1 MTVIQHLLLHTE
13 QFQFMKASTS
23 GRIQRPL
30 AMTGLS
36 YEHILSLI
44 SRRLVCHKVD
54 GLYHPLSSQSKK
66 QTQTHRQILNS
77 PPPQL
82 IQQYTQNSVCL
93 NENHLQIISIQP
105 FFQTTTTFCSPLVLK
120 RKPNR
125 HPCTRYYYIL
135 CNINF
140 WQIINMLVPGSIVKS
155 LIHFFMC
162 CCYNITSI
170 SYLYSFIFILFLKT
184 VAQAYVQL
192 HSTRIQGCI

>member
-1 MTVIQHLLLHTE
+1 MSSQPSSSHKSICNNRFNLFYMTVIQHLLPHWTVPVHE
-13 QFQFMKASTS
+13 SFPHQEEF
-23 GRIQRPL
+23 RPL

-77 PPPQL
+77 PPPQP
-82 IQQYTQNSVCL
+82 IQQITPQNSVCL

-105 FFQTTTTFCSPLVLK
+105 SRPPLPSALFGTK
-120 RKPNR
+120 EKLNR

-135 CNINF
+135 
-140 WQIINMLVPGSIVKS
+140 K
-155 LIHFFMC
+155 
-162 CCYNITSI
+162 
-170 SYLYSFIFILFLKT
+170 
-184 VAQAYVQL
+184 
-192 HSTRIQGCI
+192 